1 MRHLTSEQL
10 IDLAEGGRAASSTPH
25 LQSCET
31 CRNRLAEL
39 RATLSAAASVDVP
52 EPSPLF
58 WDHFSARVHDAVEA
72 ERAAGAS
79 VFSRWS
85 WLRLT
90 PLWAGALAAVVLAIV
105 IVTSGGRP
113 GQPVSA
119 PAGPAAF
126 CRWSARRYLEPRATI
141 RRCRSMADLAADLD
155 WDAASEAGL
164 TTHVGVDNDAV
175 TELTDGERRALNQL
189 LKGELAPPGRLNR

>member
-39 RATLSAAASVDVP
+39 RATLSVVASVDVP

-72 ERAAGAS
+72 ERAAGTS

-90 PLWAGALAAVVLAIV
+90 PLWAGALAAVVLTIV

-119 PAGPAAF
+119 PAGPAA
-126 CRWSARRYLEPRATI
+126 SAAGPLDVSLSPGDDP
-141 RRCRSMADLAADLD
+141 SLSLMADLAADLD

-175 TELTDGERRALNQL
+175 TELTDGERWALNQL
-189 LKGELAPPGRLNR
+189 LKGELAHRGA

>member
-10 IDLAEGGRAASSTPH
+10 IDLAEGARAASLPH

-39 RATLSAAASVDVP
+39 RAMLSVAASVDVP

-72 ERAAGAS
+72 ERAVGTS
-79 VFSRWS
+79 VFGRWS
-85 WLRLT
+85 WLRLS
-90 PLWAGALAAVVLAIV
+90 PLWAGGLAALVLGIV

-113 GQPVSA
+113 GQPVSVPEGTTA
-119 PAGPAAF
+119 SAVGPLGDTLNLGDDP
-126 CRWSARRYLEPRATI
+126 SL
-141 RRCRSMADLAADLD
+141 SLMANLAADLD

-175 TELTDGERRALNQL
+175 TELTDGERLALNQL
-189 LKGELAPPGRLNR
+189 LKGELAHRGA

>member
-10 IDLAEGGRAASSTPH
+10 IDLAEGVRPTSSTPH
-25 LQSCET
+25 LESCEI
-31 CRNRLAEL
+31 CRNSLAEL

-72 ERAAGAS
+72 EAAAEAGAAA
-79 VFSRWS
+79 FGRWS
-85 WLRLT
+85 WLRVSPVRVGT
-90 PLWAGALAAVVLAIV
+90 LAVIVLAIV
-105 IVTSGGRP
+105 IMTRGGRP
-113 GQPVSA
+113 D
-119 PAGPAAF
+119 GPA
-126 CRWSARRYLEPRATI
+126 SPPEGATA
-141 RRCRSMADLAADLD
+141 SDAGSSGDPSTVGDDPSLSLMADLAADMD

-175 TELTDGERRALNQL
+175 TNLTDAERRVLNQL
-189 LKGELAPPGRLNR
+189 LKGELAHRGA

>member
-1 MRHLTSEQL
+1 
-10 IDLAEGGRAASSTPH
+10 
-25 LQSCET
+25 
-31 CRNRLAEL
+31 
-39 RATLSAAASVDVP
+39 VDVP

-72 ERAAGAS
+72 ERAAGTS
-79 VFSRWS
+79 VFGRWS

-113 GQPVSA
+113 GQPVST
-119 PAGPAAF
+119 PAGPAA
-126 CRWSARRYLEPRATI
+126 SAAGPLDDSLSLGDDP
-141 RRCRSMADLAADLD
+141 SLSLMADLAADLD

-189 LKGELAPPGRLNR
+189 LKGELAHRGA

>member
-10 IDLAEGGRAASSTPH
+10 IDLAEGGSAMSSAPH

-39 RATLSAAASVDVP
+39 RATLSVAASVDVP

-72 ERAAGAS
+72 ERAAGTSALG
-79 VFSRWS
+79 RWS
-85 WLRLT
+85 WLRIS
-90 PLWAGALAAVVLAIV
+90 PLWPGALAAIVLAIV

-119 PAGPAAF
+119 PGEATASALGPLGDTL
-126 CRWSARRYLEPRATI
+126 SMDDDPSL
-141 RRCRSMADLAADLD
+141 SLMADLTADLD
-155 WDAASEAGL
+155 WDAASAAGL

-175 TELTDGERRALNQL
+175 TDLTDGERRALNQL
-189 LKGELAPPGRLNR
+189 LKGELAHRGA

>member
-1 MRHLTSEQL
+1 MRHLSSEQL
-10 IDLAEGGRAASSTPH
+10 VDLAEGVRPASSAPH

-39 RATLSAAASVDVP
+39 RAMLSAAGSVDVP

-72 ERAAGAS
+72 EGAAGTSA
-79 VFSRWS
+79 FGRWS
-85 WLRLT
+85 WLRVS
-90 PLWAGALAAVVLAIV
+90 PLRVGTVAVVVLALV
-105 IVTSGGRP
+105 MVMRVGRP
-113 GQPVSA
+113 GEPVSA
-119 PAGPAAF
+119 PAGTRA
-126 CRWSARRYLEPRATI
+126 SDARAPGDTLSVGDDP
-141 RRCRSMADLAADLD
+141 SLSLVADLAADLD

-175 TELTDGERRALNQL
+175 ADLTDGERRVLNQL
-189 LKGELAPPGRLNR
+189 LKGELAHRGA

>member
-39 RATLSAAASVDVP
+39 RATLSVVASVDVP

-72 ERAAGAS
+72 ERAAGTS

-119 PAGPAAF
+119 PAGPAA
-126 CRWSARRYLEPRATI
+126 SAAGPLDDSLSLGDDP
-141 RRCRSMADLAADLD
+141 SLSLMADLAADLD

-189 LKGELAPPGRLNR
+189 LKGELAHRGA

>member
-39 RATLSAAASVDVP
+39 RATLSVVASVDVP

-72 ERAAGAS
+72 ERAAGTS

-119 PAGPAAF
+119 PAGPAA
-126 CRWSARRYLEPRATI
+126 SAADPLDDSSSLGDDP
-141 RRCRSMADLAADLD
+141 SLSLMADLAADLD

-189 LKGELAPPGRLNR
+189 LKGELAHRGA

>member
-10 IDLAEGGRAASSTPH
+10 IDLAEGGSAMSSAPH

-39 RATLSAAASVDVP
+39 RATLSDVASVDVP

-58 WDHFSARVHDAVEA
+58 WDHFSARVHDTVEA
-72 ERAAGAS
+72 ERAAGTS

-119 PAGPAAF
+119 PAGPAG
-126 CRWSARRYLEPRATI
+126 SAAGSLDDTLSPGDDP
-141 RRCRSMADLAADLD
+141 SLSLMADLAADLD

-189 LKGELAPPGRLNR
+189 LKGELAHRGA

>member
-10 IDLAEGGRAASSTPH
+10 IDLAEDGRPASSTPH

-39 RATLSAAASVDVP
+39 RATLSVVASVDVP

-72 ERAAGAS
+72 ERAAGTS

-119 PAGPAAF
+119 PAGPAA
-126 CRWSARRYLEPRATI
+126 SAAGPLDDSLSLGDDP
-141 RRCRSMADLAADLD
+141 SLSLMADLAADLD

-175 TELTDGERRALNQL
+175 TELTDGERRALDQL
-189 LKGELAPPGRLNR
+189 LKGELAHRGA

>member
-39 RATLSAAASVDVP
+39 RATLSDVASVDVP

-72 ERAAGAS
+72 ERAGAS

-119 PAGPAAF
+119 PAGPSASAAGPLDDTL
-126 CRWSARRYLEPRATI
+126 SLGDDP
-141 RRCRSMADLAADLD
+141 SLSLMADLAADLD

-189 LKGELAPPGRLNR
+189 LKGELAHRGA

>member
-10 IDLAEGGRAASSTPH
+10 IDLVEGGRAVSSAPH

-39 RATLSAAASVDVP
+39 RATLSVAASVVVP

-58 WDHFSARVHDAVEA
+58 WDHFSVRVHDAVEA
-72 ERAAGAS
+72 ERAAGTSAS
-79 VFSRWS
+79 GRWS
-85 WLRLT
+85 WLRIS
-90 PLWAGALAAVVLAIV
+90 PLWVGALAAIVLAIV

-113 GQPVSA
+113 GPPVSA
-119 PAGPAAF
+119 PGRPTA
-126 CRWSARRYLEPRATI
+126 SAVGSLGDTLSLDDDP
-141 RRCRSMADLAADLD
+141 SLSLMADLTADLD

-175 TELTDGERRALNQL
+175 TDLTDGERRVLNQL
-189 LKGELAPPGRLNR
+189 LKGELAHLGA

>member
-39 RATLSAAASVDVP
+39 RATLSVVASVDVP

-72 ERAAGAS
+72 ERAAGTS

-119 PAGPAAF
+119 PAGPAA
-126 CRWSARRYLEPRATI
+126 SAAGPLDDSLSLGDDP
-141 RRCRSMADLAADLD
+141 SLSLMADLAADLD

-175 TELTDGERRALNQL
+175 TNLTDAERRVLNQL
-189 LKGELAPPGRLNR
+189 LKGELAHRGA

>member
-10 IDLAEGGRAASSTPH
+10 IDLAEGGSAMSSAPH

-39 RATLSAAASVDVP
+39 RATLSVAASVDVP

-72 ERAAGAS
+72 ERAAGTSALG
-79 VFSRWS
+79 RWS
-85 WLRLT
+85 WLRIS
-90 PLWAGALAAVVLAIV
+90 PLWPGALAAIVLAIDD
-105 IVTSGGRP
+105 SLSLGDDP
-113 GQPVSA
+113 SL
-119 PAGPAAF
+119 
-126 CRWSARRYLEPRATI
+126 SL
-141 RRCRSMADLAADLD
+141 MADLTADLD
-155 WDAASEAGL
+155 WDAASAAGL

-175 TELTDGERRALNQL
+175 TDLTDGERRALNQL
-189 LKGELAPPGRLNR
+189 LKGELAHRGA

>member
-10 IDLAEGGRAASSTPH
+10 IDLAEAGRAASSTPH

-39 RATLSAAASVDVP
+39 RATLSVAASVDVP

-72 ERAAGAS
+72 ERAAGTA
-79 VFSRWS
+79 FGRWS
-85 WLRLT
+85 WLRLS
-90 PLWAGALAAVVLAIV
+90 PLGVGALAAIVLAIV

-119 PAGPAAF
+119 PAAPTASAVGPLGDTL
-126 CRWSARRYLEPRATI
+126 SVGDDPSL
-141 RRCRSMADLAADLD
+141 SLMADLAADLD

-189 LKGELAPPGRLNR
+189 LKGELAHRGA

>member
-39 RATLSAAASVDVP
+39 RATLSVAASVDVP

-119 PAGPAAF
+119 PAGPAA
-126 CRWSARRYLEPRATI
+126 SAAGSLDDTLSLGDDP
-141 RRCRSMADLAADLD
+141 SLSLMADLAADLD

-175 TELTDGERRALNQL
+175 TELTDGERLALNQL
-189 LKGELAPPGRLNR
+189 LKGELAHRGA

>member
-39 RATLSAAASVDVP
+39 RATLSVAASVDVP

-90 PLWAGALAAVVLAIV
+90 PLRAGALAAVVLAIV

-119 PAGPAAF
+119 PAGPAA
-126 CRWSARRYLEPRATI
+126 SAAGPLDDTLSLGDDP
-141 RRCRSMADLAADLD
+141 SLSLMADLAADLD

-189 LKGELAPPGRLNR
+189 LKGELAHRGA

>member
-10 IDLAEGGRAASSTPH
+10 IDLAEGVRPTSSTPH
-25 LQSCET
+25 LQSCEI
-31 CRNRLAEL
+31 CRNSLAEL

-52 EPSPLF
+52 EPSPFF

-72 ERAAGAS
+72 ERAAGTSA
-79 VFSRWS
+79 FGRWS
-85 WLRLT
+85 WMRFS
-90 PLWAGALAAVVLAIV
+90 PLWAGALAAIVLAIV

-119 PAGPAAF
+119 PGGPTA
-126 CRWSARRYLEPRATI
+126 SAVGPLGDTLSMDNDP
-141 RRCRSMADLAADLD
+141 SLSLMADLAADLD

-175 TELTDGERRALNQL
+175 TDLTDGERRVLNQL
-189 LKGELAPPGRLNR
+189 LKGELAHRGA

>member
-10 IDLAEGGRAASSTPH
+10 IDLAESGRAASSTPH

-39 RATLSAAASVDVP
+39 RATLSVAASVDVP

-72 ERAAGAS
+72 ERAAGTS

-119 PAGPAAF
+119 PAGPAA
-126 CRWSARRYLEPRATI
+126 SAAGPLDDSLSLGDDP
-141 RRCRSMADLAADLD
+141 SLSLMADLAADLD

-189 LKGELAPPGRLNR
+189 LKGELAHRGA

>member
-10 IDLAEGGRAASSTPH
+10 IDLAEGIRPASSTPH

-39 RATLSAAASVDVP
+39 RATLSVAASVDVP

-72 ERAAGAS
+72 ERAAGTS

-90 PLWAGALAAVVLAIV
+90 PLWAGVLAAVVLAMV

-119 PAGPAAF
+119 PAGPAA
-126 CRWSARRYLEPRATI
+126 SAAGPLDDTLSLGDDP
-141 RRCRSMADLAADLD
+141 SLSLMADLAADLD

-189 LKGELAPPGRLNR
+189 LKGELAHRGA

>member
-39 RATLSAAASVDVP
+39 RATLSVAASVDVP

-72 ERAAGAS
+72 ERAAGTS

-119 PAGPAAF
+119 PAGPAA
-126 CRWSARRYLEPRATI
+126 SAAGPLDDTLSPGDDP
-141 RRCRSMADLAADLD
+141 SLSLMADLAADLD

-189 LKGELAPPGRLNR
+189 LKGELAHRGA

>member
-10 IDLAEGGRAASSTPH
+10 IDLAEDGRAVSAPH

-39 RATLSAAASVDVP
+39 RATLSVAASVDVP

-72 ERAAGAS
+72 ERAAGTSALG
-79 VFSRWS
+79 RWS
-85 WLRLT
+85 WLRIS
-90 PLWAGALAAVVLAIV
+90 PLWPGALAAIVLAIV

-119 PAGPAAF
+119 PGGPTA
-126 CRWSARRYLEPRATI
+126 SAVGPLGDTLSMDDDP
-141 RRCRSMADLAADLD
+141 SLSLMADLTADLD
-155 WDAASEAGL
+155 WDAASAAGL

-175 TELTDGERRALNQL
+175 IDLTDGERRALNQL
-189 LKGELAPPGRLNR
+189 LKGELAHRGA

>member
-10 IDLAEGGRAASSTPH
+10 IDLAEGGRAVSSTPH

-39 RATLSAAASVDVP
+39 RATLSVAASVDVP

-72 ERAAGAS
+72 ERAAGTSA
-79 VFSRWS
+79 FGRWS
-85 WLRLT
+85 WLRVS
-90 PLWAGALAAVVLAIV
+90 PLWVGALAAIVLAIV

-119 PAGPAAF
+119 PAGPTALAVGPLGDTL
-126 CRWSARRYLEPRATI
+126 SLGDDP
-141 RRCRSMADLAADLD
+141 SLSLMADLAADLD

-189 LKGELAPPGRLNR
+189 LKGELAHRGA

>member
-10 IDLAEGGRAASSTPH
+10 IDLAEGGRSASSTPH

-39 RATLSAAASVDVP
+39 RATLSVAASVDVP

-58 WDHFSARVHDAVEA
+58 WDHFSARVHEAVEA

-79 VFSRWS
+79 VFGRWS

-90 PLWAGALAAVVLAIV
+90 PVRVGALAAVVLAIV

-113 GQPVSA
+113 GQPASA
-119 PAGPAAF
+119 PAGSTASAAGPLDDTL
-126 CRWSARRYLEPRATI
+126 SLGDDP
-141 RRCRSMADLAADLD
+141 SLSLMADLAADLD

-189 LKGELAPPGRLNR
+189 LKGELAHRGA